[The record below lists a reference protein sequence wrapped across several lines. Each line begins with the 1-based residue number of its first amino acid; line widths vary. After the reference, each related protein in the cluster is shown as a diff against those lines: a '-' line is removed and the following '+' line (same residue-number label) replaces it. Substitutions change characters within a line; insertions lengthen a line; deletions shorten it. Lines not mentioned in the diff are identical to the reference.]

1 MKIREALEIMK
12 AEGKTIPCDM
22 YEDDYWYYSDSK
34 DTMIKLLD
42 MDLTHL
48 IRVVR
53 NEPFLMTE
61 EQVEELNERTE
72 DLMVDRAERQM
83 TAGRG

>member
-12 AEGKTIPCDM
+12 AEGRTIPCDM
-22 YEDDYWYYSDSK
+22 EDEYWYYSESK

-42 MDLTHL
+42 MDLIHL

-53 NEPFLMTE
+53 KELILMTE
-61 EQVEELNERTE
+61 EQVQELNERTE
-72 DLMVDRAERQM
+72 DLMVTRAERQM